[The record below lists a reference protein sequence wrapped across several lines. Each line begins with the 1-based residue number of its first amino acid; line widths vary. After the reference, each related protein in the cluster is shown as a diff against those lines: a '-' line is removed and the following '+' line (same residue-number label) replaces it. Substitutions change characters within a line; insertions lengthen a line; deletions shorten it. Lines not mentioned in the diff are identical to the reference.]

1 MINPKKEAMIEH
13 LIFQGAINVESMDPI
28 TGETNYTINDKLKDV
43 SPELYYELEQQFNDH
58 IFELSQKGPMAMV
71 WKIRL

>member
-13 LIFQGAINVESMDPI
+13 LIFQGAISVESMNPI
-28 TGETNYTINDKLKDV
+28 TGETTYTINEKLKDV
-43 SPELYYELEQQFNDH
+43 SPELYYELEQQFNYH
-58 IFELSQKGPMAMV
+58 IFELSQKGPMAME